1 MAVVIGLVERSSQK
15 NHRRIRNR
23 KPAGGWNKKKLGTWT
38 HPRVIECLR
47 ASPVYSEGEGLAFR
61 EEPHLQQVSTRGR
74 RKGCHIG
81 MLTVYQEDSLGGW

>member
-23 KPAGGWNKKKLGTWT
+23 EPAGGWNKKKLGTWT

-61 EEPHLQQVSTRGR
+61 EEPRPQQVSTRGR
-74 RKGCHIG
+74 RKGCHVG